1 MLLALLTGDNFRMK
15 MFLKLAAVTAI
26 AFSANAA
33 NAATCIG
40 NCGTQAP
47 NGSVTA
53 PPGGTNFDYV
63 STNGGVTGAG
73 QVAGVAGTNGSE
85 FTSDVFSAAAGDL
98 LSFYFNY
105 ITSDGT
111 GTFTDY
117 AFAQL
122 LSSTGTSLGYL
133 FTARTTPSGNT
144 SPGFGLGTLNIS
156 TLTPG
161 TTAIQPGTTWSA
173 LGSSSGQCF
182 GAGCGNTGWIQ
193 STYNIKDAGSY
204 KIKFGVT
211 NVGDTGF
218 DSGLAYSG
226 LKVAGVPVGAV
237 PEPGT
242 WLMMLL
248 GFGLMGGALRSRQKK
263 NFSGQLA
270 F

>member
-1 MLLALLTGDNFRMK
+1 MK
-15 MFLKLAAVTAI
+15 MFFKLAAVGVM

-40 NCGTQAP
+40 TCATQAP

-63 STNGGVTGAG
+63 STDGGVTGAG
-73 QVAGVAGTNGSE
+73 QVAGAGGTNGSE
-85 FTSDVFSAAAGDL
+85 YTTDVFSAAVGDP

-105 ITSDGT
+105 VTSDGS
-111 GTFTDY
+111 GFSDY
-117 AFAQL
+117 AFAEL
-122 LSSTGTSLGYL
+122 LTNAGASVGFL

-144 SPGFGLGTLNIS
+144 TPGFGLPPINIS

-161 TTAIQPGTTWSA
+161 STAIQPGTIWSA
-173 LGSSSGQCF
+173 LGASSGLCYQ
-182 GAGCGNTGWIQ
+182 GVGQGCGNTGWIQ
-193 STYNIKDAGSY
+193 STYNFTDAGSY
-204 KIKFGVT
+204 KIKFGVS
-211 NVGDTGF
+211 NFGDTQF
-218 DSGLAYSG
+218 NSGLAYSG
-226 LKVAGVPVGAV
+226 LKIADVPIGGAV

-248 GFGLMGGALRSRQKK
+248 GFGLMGGALRSRQKQNVK
-263 NFSGQLA
+263 GQLA

>member
-1 MLLALLTGDNFRMK
+1 MRM
-15 MFLKLAAVTAI
+15 FFKLAAVSAMV
-26 AFSANAA
+26 FSANAA

-40 NCGTQAP
+40 TCGTQAP

-53 PPGGTNFDYV
+53 PPSGGNFDYV
-63 STNGGVTGAG
+63 STNGGVAGAG
-73 QVAGVAGTNGSE
+73 QAGVAGTNGSE
-85 FTSDVFSAAAGDL
+85 FTSDVFTAAAGDL

-105 ITSDGT
+105 VTSDGST
-111 GTFTDY
+111 SFTDY

-122 LSSTGTSLGYL
+122 LSSTGTSIGYL

-144 SPGFGLGTLNIS
+144 SPGFGLPANIS

-161 TTAIQPGTTWSA
+161 TSAIQPGTVWSA
-173 LGSSSGQCF
+173 LGSSSGACYL
-182 GAGCGNTGWIQ
+182 GVGNGCGNTGWIQ
-193 STYNIKDAGSY
+193 STYNIANAGSY

-211 NVGDTGF
+211 NVGDTQF
-218 DSGLAYSG
+218 QSGLAYSG
-226 LKVAGVPVGAV
+226 LKIADVPIGAV

-248 GFGLMGGALRSRQKK
+248 GFGLMGGALRSRQKQNVK
-263 NFSGQLA
+263 GQLA

>member
-1 MLLALLTGDNFRMK
+1 MK
-15 MFLKLAAVTAI
+15 NIFKLAAVSAMV
-26 AFSANAA
+26 FSANAA

-40 NCGTQAP
+40 TCGTQAP

-53 PPGGTNFDYV
+53 PPSGGNFDYV

-73 QVAGVAGTNGSE
+73 QVAGAGGTNGSE

-105 ITSDGT
+105 VTSDGT
-111 GTFTDY
+111 STFPDY

-122 LSSTGTSLGYL
+122 LSDTGASLGFL

-144 SPGFGLGTLNIS
+144 SPGFGLPINIS

-161 TTAIQPGTTWSA
+161 TSAIQPGTTWSA
-173 LGSSSGQCF
+173 LGSSSGTCF
-182 GAGCGNTGWIQ
+182 GGVGNGCGNTGWIQ
-193 STYNIKDAGSY
+193 STYNITSAGSY

-211 NVGDTGF
+211 NVQDTLF
-218 DSGLAYSG
+218 NSGLAYSG
-226 LKVAGVPVGAV
+226 LKIADVPIGAV

-248 GFGLMGGALRSRQKK
+248 GFGLMGGALRSRQKQNVK
-263 NFSGQLA
+263 GQFA